1 MTKFFL
7 RWKDTICVSWLPV
20 CGSWLHVC
28 VNWLPVCVRWLPV
41 CASWLHF
48 GDSWL
53 LSRHLT
59 ISDMD
64 FFVISMLL
72 CTWNNPYFLGSSE
85 GLVNCPANMVQQY
98 SFLHM
103 LWLFLTSKK
112 HTQIYKFRQSET
124 FLFFDILQFRWL
136 F

>member
-1 MTKFFL
+1 
-7 RWKDTICVSWLPV
+7 
-20 CGSWLHVC
+20 
-28 VNWLPVCVRWLPV
+28 VCVRWLPV

-72 CTWNNPYFLGSSE
+72 CIWNNPYFLDSSE

-98 SFLHM
+98 SFLH
-103 LWLFLTSKK
+103 
-112 HTQIYKFRQSET
+112 
-124 FLFFDILQFRWL
+124 IL
-136 F
+136 